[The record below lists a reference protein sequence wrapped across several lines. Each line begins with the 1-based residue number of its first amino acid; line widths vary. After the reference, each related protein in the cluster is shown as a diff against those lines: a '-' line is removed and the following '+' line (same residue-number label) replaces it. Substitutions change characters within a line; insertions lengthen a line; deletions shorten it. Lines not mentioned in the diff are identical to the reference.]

1 MYGSCKSFCWVSSDV
16 IDPSTC
22 KNQTFWPR
30 RPIENQIDLFF
41 WKMVVLFLELL
52 HWFLGKL
59 LFNCSWFVFT
69 LSNCVWIAEVGSN
82 FDQSLI
88 VIVYSYNLVI
98 VTSTTRFN
106 HSVDIMLFIFIPND
120 NRWLH
125 IASDL
130 ACSKLLYKALLVS
143 WIPALEGNDCKVS
156 DWLFLNV
163 AFSWSEFLSEIQHQ
177 INGWPCNEELSVPTV
192 VPNPFLIGK

>member
-22 KNQTFWPR
+22 KSQVFWSR
-30 RPIENQIDLFF
+30 RPIENRIDLFF

-69 LSNCVWIAEVGSN
+69 LSNCVWITEVGSN

-88 VIVYSYNLVI
+88 VIVCSYNLVI
-98 VTSTTRFN
+98 ATSTTRFN
-106 HSVDIMLFIFIPND
+106 HSVDLMLFIFIPIN
-120 NRWLH
+120 NRWLY

-130 ACSKLLYKALLVS
+130 VCFLLLPFVDRQFCLKSSTKWLTLRWGGLRSNSSSKSIFIRK
-143 WIPALEGNDCKVS
+143 
-156 DWLFLNV
+156 
-163 AFSWSEFLSEIQHQ
+163 
-177 INGWPCNEELSVPTV
+177 
-192 VPNPFLIGK
+192 